1 MSEKSGRK
9 KGATQK
15 ILDLLPKDLVKS
27 IVIKILERAEGVR
40 NSLNSEEEP
49 KSKIARKTKK
59 AVKSIKKTSKKV
71 IEKAK
76 DKAKKVK
83 AKTTKKRK

>member
-1 MSEKSGRK
+1 MRVKSGRK

-15 ILDLLPKDLVKS
+15 ILDMLPQDLVKS
-27 IVIKILERAEGVR
+27 IVGKILERAEDVR
-40 NSLNSEEEP
+40 NSLGSEEEP
-49 KSKIARKTKK
+49 KAKIGRKAKK

-71 IEKAK
+71 IAKAK